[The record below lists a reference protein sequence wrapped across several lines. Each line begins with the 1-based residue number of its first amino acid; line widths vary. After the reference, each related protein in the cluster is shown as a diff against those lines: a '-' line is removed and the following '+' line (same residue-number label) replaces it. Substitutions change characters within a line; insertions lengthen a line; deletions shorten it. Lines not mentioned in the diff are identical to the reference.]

1 MSIIDGWTTDESGGQ
16 RQFDDVRTF
25 YRSGEEISVSA
36 LPAGTFRIVAS
47 RATGHIFE
55 AELNGTARFTGLP
68 AGTYSIEAYDAA
80 GVLLGEELTTVGI
93 HQGERPVHG
102 FATSF
107 QEEDIPLVLEWH
119 RALRSTVVQVYDWM
133 ASYTEPL
140 GPESGWE
147 DPSHRPV
154 SPKALRSLAEGLKE
168 LGAITH
174 AYAPVYAV
182 GNQFAADHPEMLM
195 YQGDGEAVRFLDQIV
210 LANPAN
216 VEWQH
221 YFASSYGEAGK
232 AIGFDGFHIDTYG
245 FPRTANEVN
254 GNPIDLRRA
263 YESFLTFLRHAWP
276 SELISFNQVNGVPSA
291 IRLPDGPRFRY
302 CEIWPPND
310 GWRHFEGLLDRTS
323 GRAGPLGHPSSRDEL
338 MRGSLACYPPVWGI
352 DQPTGLVEGVAREA
366 SLRTVVYTEAI
377 VTLLGASALIYG
389 DKTAALCD
397 PYYPKHARLSE
408 QEAATVIAWR
418 RFALR
423 CRDLFLEGED
433 TSWYE
438 IGDENGSV
446 SVDASAPVRPEPV
459 GGALCARVVHAEGL
473 VAVGVVDLTGSENG
487 LWSQP
492 TEKGSVSSVTIR
504 VLLDHPGSW
513 TTTAAVLGAPSDRFA
528 QISSKEV
535 VHRQGRA
542 LEVELPIVS
551 GWSVLRLVMRDT
563 NHDE

>member
-1 MSIIDGWTTDESGGQ
+1 MSSTGSQATQGSDGLHLLH
-16 RQFDDVRTF
+16 DVRTF
-25 YRSGEEISVSA
+25 YRSGQEVVVA
-36 LPAGTFRIVAS
+36 VLPSGTSRVTAS
-47 RATGHIFE
+47 RATGQVVE
-55 AELNGTARFTGLP
+55 AKVDGTACFANLP
-68 AGTYSIEAYDAA
+68 AGTYSIEAFDDA
-80 GVLLGEELTTVGI
+80 GVLLGEELTTVGA

-107 QEEDIPLVLEWH
+107 AEDDTALVLQWH

-154 SPKALRSLAEGLKE
+154 SLGALRALAAGLKE

-182 GNQFAADHPEMLM
+182 GNQFAAEHPEMLM
-195 YQGDGEAVRFLDQIV
+195 YQGDGEPIRFLDQIV

-216 VEWQH
+216 LEWQRH
-221 YFASSYGEAGK
+221 FATTYGEA
-232 AIGFDGFHIDTYG
+232 ADAVGFDGFHIDTYG
-245 FPRTANEVN
+245 YPRIADDVD
-254 GNPIDLRRA
+254 GNPIELRSA
-263 YESFLTFLRHAWP
+263 YESFLTFLRAARP
-276 SELISFNQVNGVPSA
+276 STLLSFNQVNGVPSA
-291 IRLPDGPRFRY
+291 TKLPDGPGFRY

-310 GWRHFEGLLDRTS
+310 EWRHFEGLLDRTS
-323 GRAGPLGHPSSRDEL
+323 GRAGLLGRPTSREEVT
-338 MRGSLACYPPVWGI
+338 RGSLACYPPVWGI
-352 DQPTGLVEGVAREA
+352 DSPTGLVEGVARKA
-366 SLRTVVYTEAI
+366 SLRTVVATEAI
-377 VTLLGASALIYG
+377 VTMLGASALIYG
-389 DKTAALCD
+389 DKAAALCD

-408 QEAATVIAWR
+408 QEAATVVAWR

-446 SVDASAPVRPEPV
+446 SVEASEPVRPEPV
-459 GGALCARVVHAEGL
+459 GGVLFARVVHSEGL
-473 VAVGVVDLTGSENG
+473 VSVGVVDLTGSKDG
-487 LWSQP
+487 RWSEP
-492 TEKGSVSSVTIR
+492 TERGSVSSVTIR

-513 TTTAAVLGAPSDRFA
+513 HTGAAVLGTHDDRFA
-528 QISSKEV
+528 PILAKEV
-535 VHRQGRA
+535 AHRQGRA

-551 GWSVLRLVMRDT
+551 GWSVLRLATGGT
-563 NHDE
+563 NRGR

>member
-1 MSIIDGWTTDESGGQ
+1 MSSNDRQNTERSGGL
-16 RQFDDVRTF
+16 RPFHDVRTF
-25 YRSGEEISVSA
+25 YRSGEEVIVAA
-36 LPAGTFRIVAS
+36 LPVRTSRVTAS
-47 RATGHIFE
+47 RATGQVFE
-55 AELNGTARFTGLP
+55 AKLDVSACFAELPCGTF
-68 AGTYSIEAYDAA
+68 SIEAFDDT
-80 GVLLGEELTTVGI
+80 GVLLGEELTTVGA

-107 QEEDIPLVLEWH
+107 GEEDIPLVLEWH

-140 GPESGWE
+140 GPQSGWE

-154 SPKALRSLAEGLKE
+154 SLGALRALAAGLKE
-168 LGAITH
+168 LGAVTH

-182 GNQFAADHPEMLM
+182 GNQFATEHLEMLM
-195 YQGDGEAVRFLDQIV
+195 YQGDGEAIRFLDQIV

-216 VEWQH
+216 EEWQRH
-221 YFASSYGEAGK
+221 FATTYGEA
-232 AIGFDGFHIDTYG
+232 ADAVGFDGFHIDTYG
-245 FPRTANEVN
+245 YPRIANDVD
-254 GNPIDLRRA
+254 GNPIDLRLA
-263 YESFLTFLRHAWP
+263 YESFLTFLRAAWP
-276 SELISFNQVNGVPSA
+276 SELLSFNQVNGVPSA
-291 IRLPDGPRFRY
+291 TKLPGGPGFRY

-323 GRAGPLGHPSSRDEL
+323 GRAGLLGRPASRDEL

-352 DQPTGLVEGVAREA
+352 DSPTGLVEGVARKS
-366 SLRTVVYTEAI
+366 SLRTVVSTEAI

-408 QEAATVIAWR
+408 KEAATVIAWR

-446 SVDASAPVRPEPV
+446 GIEASAPVRPEPV
-459 GGALCARVVHAEGL
+459 GGALFARVVHAEGL
-473 VAVGVVDLTGSENG
+473 LSVGVVDLTGSKNG
-487 LWSQP
+487 RWSEP
-492 TEKGSVSSVTIR
+492 TERGSVSSVTVR
-504 VLLDHPGSW
+504 VLLDDPHSW
-513 TTTAAVLGAPSDRFA
+513 QSSAAVLGAHDDRLA
-528 QISSKEV
+528 PVLAKEV
-535 VHRQGRA
+535 PHRQGRA
-542 LEVELPIVS
+542 LEIELPIVS
-551 GWSVLRLVMRDT
+551 GWSVLRLEMRGT
-563 NHDE
+563 NRGN